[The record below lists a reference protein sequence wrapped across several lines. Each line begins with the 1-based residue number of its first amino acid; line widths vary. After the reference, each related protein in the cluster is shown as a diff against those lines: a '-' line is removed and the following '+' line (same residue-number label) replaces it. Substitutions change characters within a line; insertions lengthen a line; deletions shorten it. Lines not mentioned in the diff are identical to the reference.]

1 MIPETSTG
9 NNFNDQTRKEGMEGR
24 RMDRREGRWKKGTN
38 PIKVNFTISTSAVG
52 KEEKNKQFKQFS
64 LTIPN
69 PNVWVM
75 A

>member
-1 MIPETSTG
+1 
-9 NNFNDQTRKEGMEGR
+9 
-24 RMDRREGRWKKGTN
+24 MDRREGRWKKGTN